1 VLRLVQALIL
11 AGGVGTR
18 LRPLTARTPKPIVTL
33 VDRPF
38 IVFMLEWLRAHGVD
52 EVILSCGFL
61 AASVREVLGD
71 GAARGLR
78 LHYVDEPEPLGT
90 GGALKYAE
98 ELLGERFIVCNGD
111 VLTDL
116 DLSAQL
122 AQHEATGAAAT
133 LALARVED
141 PSAYGLVRVGD
152 DLRVREFFE
161 KPDAGVE
168 QLDSLISAG
177 VYVLERSVL
186 DLIPA
191 GRPVS
196 IEREI
201 WPLLIARGMFG
212 YIASGYWLD
221 IGSPRGYLQG
231 SFDLIEGQVET
242 SLSTTMGS
250 DHLSLA
256 PSARIEGR
264 VVPAALIGERCEL
277 APGVHAGSQV
287 ILGPGVRVGA
297 GTRLERAVVLADAQ
311 IGERCVL
318 RDCVVGERVSIGSH
332 TEVSGGA
339 VIGQDAVIGEH
350 NIITAG
356 ARISPG
362 VVLGERA
369 VAF

>member
-1 VLRLVQALIL
+1 VQALIL

-18 LRPLTARTPKPIVTL
+18 LRPLTTRTPKPVVTL

-38 IVFMLEWLRAHGVD
+38 IVFMLEWLRAHGVA
-52 EVILSCGFL
+52 EVVLSCGFL
-61 AASVREVLGD
+61 AASVRAVLGD
-71 GAARGLR
+71 GAAYDLR

-90 GGALKYAE
+90 GGAVRFAAD
-98 ELLGERFIVCNGD
+98 LLGERFVVCNGD

-116 DLSAQL
+116 NLSAQL
-122 AQHEATGAAAT
+122 RQHEATGAAAT

-141 PSAYGLVRVGD
+141 PSAYGLVGIDDASRVTQ
-152 DLRVREFFE
+152 FFE
-161 KPDAGVE
+161 KPDAAGE
-168 QLDSLISAG
+168 QLDALISAG

-201 WPLLIARGMFG
+201 WPLLIANGMFG
-212 YIASGYWLD
+212 YVAEGYWLD
-221 IGSPRGYLQG
+221 IGTPRGYLQG

-242 SLSTTMGS
+242 SLAAKMGS
-250 DHLSLA
+250 DNLSID
-256 PSARIEGR
+256 PSARVEGR
-264 VVPAALIGERCEL
+264 VVAAALIGERCEVG
-277 APGVHAGSQV
+277 PEVHAGGRV
-287 ILGPGVRVGA
+287 ILGADVRVGA
-297 GTRLERAVVLADAQ
+297 GARLERAVVLEGAQ

-318 RDCVVGERVSIGSH
+318 RDCVVGERASIGAH

-339 VIGQDAVIGEH
+339 VIGQDALIGEH

-356 ARISPG
+356 ARVAPD

-369 VAF
+369 VTF

>member
-1 VLRLVQALIL
+1 VQALIL

-18 LRPLTARTPKPIVTL
+18 LRPLTALTPKPVVTL

-38 IVFMLEWLRAHGVD
+38 IVFMLEWLRGHGVD

-61 AASVREVLGD
+61 ADSVREVLGD
-71 GAARGLR
+71 GAAYGLKLR
-78 LHYVDEPEPLGT
+78 YVEEPEPLGT

-98 ELLGERFIVCNGD
+98 ALLGERFVVCNGD

-116 DLSAQL
+116 DLSAQI
-122 AQHEATGAAAT
+122 AQHETLGATAT

-141 PSAYGLVRVGD
+141 PSAYGLVSVHD

-161 KPDAGVE
+161 KPDAGGE
-168 QLDSLISAG
+168 NLDALISAG

-186 DLIPA
+186 ELIPP

-201 WPLLIARGMFG
+201 WPLLIANGMYGFLAG
-212 YIASGYWLD
+212 GYWLD

-242 SLSTTMGS
+242 SLAATMGS
-250 DHLSLA
+250 DHLSIA
-256 PSARIEGR
+256 ASARIEGR
-264 VVPAALIGERCEL
+264 VLPAALIGEDCQL
-277 APGVHAGSQV
+277 AGGVHAGSQV

-297 GTRLERAVVLADAQ
+297 GARLERAVVLKGAE
-311 IGERCVL
+311 IGGRCLL
-318 RDCVVGERVSIGSH
+318 RDCVVAERASIGAH

-350 NIITAG
+350 NVITAG
-356 ARISPG
+356 LRISPG
-362 VVLGERA
+362 VVLGDRA
-369 VAF
+369 VSF